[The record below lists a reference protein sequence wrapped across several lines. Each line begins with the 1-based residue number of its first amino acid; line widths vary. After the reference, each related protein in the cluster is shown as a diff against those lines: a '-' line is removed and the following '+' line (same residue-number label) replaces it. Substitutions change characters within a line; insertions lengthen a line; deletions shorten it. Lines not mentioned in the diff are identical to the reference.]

1 MIYLCIAVLL
11 PMLVG
16 PLIMIMWIHRAV
28 RRNQRNII
36 ERAAEASQQGRRFE
50 IRGIVTI
57 ASSVS
62 EPELRSLLT
71 RAVKPCFG
79 APLAWVRP
87 LSEHQR
93 FYGRCK
99 GNRLQIFGCRATRA
113 VSVFGVGVRLSANAS
128 GTDIRVD
135 AGAWRVPVII
145 GVAFALCVL
154 MCVAVWDFLPGAIM
168 RYAFLLWSAFA
179 IYNASGIAFQD
190 RRARRAVVG
199 ELLEMVGQIAP
210 PAR

>member
-1 MIYLCIAVLL
+1 MIFLFVAQLL
-11 PMLVG
+11 LMLVAAS
-16 PLIMIMWIHRAV
+16 LIVWNRLAV

-36 ERAAEASQQGRRFE
+36 ERGAGAGQQGRRFE

-79 APLAWVRP
+79 APRAWVRP

-99 GNRLQIFGCRATRA
+99 GNRLEIFGCRTTRA
-113 VSVFGVGVRLSANAS
+113 VSVFGVGVHLSANAS

-135 AGAWRVPVII
+135 VGAWRAPVVI

-154 MCVAVWDFLPGAIM
+154 VCVAVRDFLPIAIM
-168 RYAFLLWSAFA
+168 RYAFLLWSAFV
-179 IYNASGIAFQD
+179 IYTASRLALRD
-190 RRARRAVVG
+190 RRVRRAVVG
-199 ELLEMVGQIAP
+199 ELFEMVGQIVP
-210 PAR
+210 RI

>member
-1 MIYLCIAVLL
+1 MIFLFVAQLFL
-11 PMLVG
+11 MLVAAS
-16 PLIMIMWIHRAV
+16 LIVWNRLAV

-36 ERAAEASQQGRRFE
+36 ERAAGAGQQGRRFE

-79 APLAWVRP
+79 APRAWVRP

-99 GNRLQIFGCRATRA
+99 GNRLEIFGCRTTRA
-113 VSVFGVGVRLSANAS
+113 VSVFGVGVHLSANAS

-135 AGAWRVPVII
+135 VGAWRAPVVI

-154 MCVAVWDFLPGAIM
+154 VCIAVWYLLPIAIM
-168 RYAFLLWSAFA
+168 RYAFFLWSVFA
-179 IYNASGIAFQD
+179 MFIASRIAFQD
-190 RRARRAVVG
+190 RRVRRAVVG

>member
-1 MIYLCIAVLL
+1 MIFLFVAQLFL
-11 PMLVG
+11 MLVAAS
-16 PLIMIMWIHRAV
+16 LIVWNRLAV

-36 ERAAEASQQGRRFE
+36 ERAAGAGQQGRRFE

-79 APLAWVRP
+79 APRAWVRP

-99 GNRLQIFGCRATRA
+99 GNRLQIFGCRTTRA
-113 VSVFGVGVRLSANAS
+113 VSVFGVGVHLSANAS

-135 AGAWRVPVII
+135 VGAWRAPVVI

-154 MCVAVWDFLPGAIM
+154 VCVAVWDFLPIAIM
-168 RYAFLLWSAFA
+168 RYAFLLWSAFV
-179 IYNASGIAFQD
+179 IYTASRLALRD
-190 RRARRAVVG
+190 RRVRRAVVG
-199 ELLEMVGQIAP
+199 ELFEMVGQIVP
-210 PAR
+210 RI